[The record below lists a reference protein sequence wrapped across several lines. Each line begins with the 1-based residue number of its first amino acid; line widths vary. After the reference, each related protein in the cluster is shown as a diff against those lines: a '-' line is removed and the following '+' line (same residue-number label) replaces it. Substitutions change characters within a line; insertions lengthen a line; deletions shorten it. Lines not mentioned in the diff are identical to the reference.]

1 MPEESSSEITAEK
14 IETPAESG
22 PIAENTEEKDGNSY
36 VIRPN
41 FQHK

>member
-1 MPEESSSEITAEK
+1 MKSHTMGEENNETAAQQQ
-14 IETPAESG
+14 PAA
-22 PIAENTEEKDGNSY
+22 AEEEKQGNSY